1 MTASD
6 PGGTRRAA
14 VLGHPIAHS
23 LSPLLHRAAYASLG
37 LDWSYDAVDVTAE
50 DLAEFVGSR
59 GPEWVGLSLTMPLKH
74 AVLPLLDGTDETA
87 TLVGAANTLL
97 WRDGGRFGANTD
109 VGGLVAALTERGA
122 GPGTVER
129 ATVLG
134 SGATAAAALA
144 ALSRMDVRQVL
155 LVTRRPEAA
164 DDLHQLADQVGLTL
178 DVVGWADADLDVP
191 LVVSTVPAGVADAL
205 AGSVP
210 PSASVLFDV
219 VYAPWPTPLAA
230 AWAASGGDVL
240 SGLDL
245 LVHQAVGQIALMT
258 GETVGTEV
266 LRTALDPS
274 WGSRKA
280 SDPPMG

>member
-6 PGGTRRAA
+6 PGATRRAA
-14 VLGHPIAHS
+14 VLGHPIGHS
-23 LSPLLHRAAYASLG
+23 LSPVLHRAAYASLG

-50 DLAEFVGSR
+50 GLADFVGSC

-74 AVLPLLDGTDETA
+74 AVLPLLDGVDETV
-87 TLVGAANTLL
+87 TLVGAANTLV

-109 VGGLVAALTERGA
+109 VDGLVAALAERGA

-144 ALSRMDVRQVL
+144 ALSRMGVRQVL
-155 LVTRRPEAA
+155 LVARRPEAA
-164 DDLHQLADQVGLTL
+164 DALRELADRVGLTL

-210 PSASVLFDV
+210 TSAAVLFDV

-230 AWAASGGDVL
+230 AWAGLRAAAS
-240 SGLDL
+240 
-245 LVHQAVGQIALMT
+245 
-258 GETVGTEV
+258 
-266 LRTALDPS
+266 
-274 WGSRKA
+274 
-280 SDPPMG
+280 